1 MDFSLTEYPADLS
14 YPTIGLCRSTYMV
27 EYSEIFIADSAQPC
41 GTGRASILNEDNRVC
56 TMVVPRAVFGYRHRP
71 QTSPRSSAAVMSD
84 P

>member
-41 GTGRASILNEDNRVC
+41 GTG
-56 TMVVPRAVFGYRHRP
+56 
-71 QTSPRSSAAVMSD
+71 
-84 P
+84 